1 MSKLWME
8 KLKLETHG
16 MTYTN
21 SIAYLLMKYIK
32 SIYKSDKVEV
42 VVAGGCI
49 RDQFY
54 DLPVTDIDIF
64 IRINSPQVFSMS
76 ALSERLDLGPFI
88 DRTAEP
94 SMSYIGM
101 NKLLAVHEFN
111 QPFSIPFQLIYHQSS
126 VEDLI
131 DEFPVSCS
139 KCWMD
144 IGGKV
149 HYHPSFSL
157 CNRYGI
163 MLIDND
169 IRPSY
174 ANKMIDKM
182 KGILK
187 PVHEPTRTPYTVQ

>member
-1 MSKLWME
+1 MSKSWME

-94 SMSYIGM
+94 DVSYAGLD
-101 NKLLAVHEFN
+101 KLIAVHEFRKL
-111 QPFSIPFQLIYHQSS
+111 FLTPFQLIYHNSS

-131 DEFPVSCS
+131 DAFPVSCS

-144 IGGKV
+144 SDGKI
-149 HYHPSFSL
+149 HYHNTFSL
-157 CNRYGI
+157 CNQYGI

-169 IRPSY
+169 TRPSIII
-174 ANKMIDKM
+174 N
-182 KGILK
+182 
-187 PVHEPTRTPYTVQ
+187 